1 MIQILLP
8 WLHLSFHSA
17 CPRYLKSRRDLL
29 YVLIQNVPFSL
40 WLRAWNKMTLFGLST
55 FKFNVPYQIS
65 LSFAIK
71 GLKLNDLF
79 RFFRFLCPLSKCP
92 FPFTIKSL
100 KWNDPFLVTPF
111 LDGPY
116 QNVPYQNVPCAK
128 QCILFKSEIPSSV
141 IRHLSFIFTRKEK
154 KS

>member
-1 MIQILLP
+1 MSP
-8 WLHLSFHSA
+8 SF
-17 CPRYLKSRRDLL
+17 CNQGLKPNDLL
-29 YVLIQNVPFSL
+29 RFSIFYVPYQNVPFPSQ
-40 WLRAWNKMTLFGLST
+40 LRAWNEMTFFGHS
-55 FKFNVPYQIS
+55 I
-65 LSFAIK
+65 
-71 GLKLNDLF
+71 
-79 RFFRFLCPLSKCP
+79 
-92 FPFTIKSL
+92 
-100 KWNDPFLVTPF
+100 